1 MKTTV
6 IESNGEWPTM
16 RLDRGEE
23 EKSFRKKRFK
33 DIVEA
38 VEFSFLCDEKVES
51 RNVDISRIGEDNK
64 KKRSAK

>member
-1 MKTTV
+1 
-6 IESNGEWPTM
+6 M

-51 RNVDISRIGEDNK
+51 RNVDISRIGEDK

>member
-1 MKTTV
+1 
-6 IESNGEWPTM
+6 M

-51 RNVDISRIGEDNK
+51 RNVDISRTGEDKKNDQRNK
-64 KKRSAK
+64 Q